1 MEEQF
6 LSQLFLLFLLI
17 VKDVDGFELSLEGE
31 IRMI

>member
-17 VKDVDGFELSLEGE
+17 VKDVDGFELSLEVDE
-31 IRMI
+31 